1 MLFRHASMQKIRHCC
16 QNLNLL
22 PYLLYSFDNSKSH
35 PIARKMHVYLSRF
48 LQEITISLLVTYESL
63 RQSVLHGI
71 RIEKPINAQKAT
83 TETDDDPAKPAARFN
98 RFKKPKRK
106 HSCYLTAAVYL
117 VPLLL
122 VFQMLFLGNL
132 TIFGKYTPG
141 FIFLIT
147 SLLFL
152 GGIALKIL
160 LHETVMYGIKKCERK
175 KMQWCFVPLVASSSK
190 DKTDSAFEVCV
201 FIVLHGIEYS
211 VQSIRHMLAYINT
224 FVLAKS
230 RQFLP
235 FLSMQSFFHITFLI
249 ISFIYIYCS
258 FLHFW
263 NYLKQGRKQV
273 EYTVKKTFYN
283 KL

>member
-1 MLFRHASMQKIRHCC
+1 MPFVLIKYSSLSFPTTDGNYSGPPMLFRHASMQKIRHCC

-35 PIARKMHVYLSRF
+35 PMVRKMHVYLSYF
-48 LQEITISLLVTYESL
+48 LQEITLNLLITYENL

-71 RIEKPINAQKAT
+71 HIEKSINAQKAIA
-83 TETDDDPAKPAARFN
+83 ETNGELAKPTARFN

-106 HSCYLTAAVYL
+106 HSCYLAAAVYL

-122 VFQMLFLGNL
+122 VFQMGILCNL

-160 LHETVMYGIKKCERK
+160 LHETVMYGVNKCERK
-175 KMQWCFVPLVASSSK
+175 K
-190 DKTDSAFEVCV
+190 
-201 FIVLHGIEYS
+201 
-211 VQSIRHMLAYINT
+211 VQ
-224 FVLAKS
+224 
-230 RQFLP
+230 
-235 FLSMQSFFHITFLI
+235 
-249 ISFIYIYCS
+249 
-258 FLHFW
+258 
-263 NYLKQGRKQV
+263 
-273 EYTVKKTFYN
+273 
-283 KL
+283 

>member
-35 PIARKMHVYLSRF
+35 PIARKMHVCLSHF
-48 LQEITISLLVTYESL
+48 LQEITISLLVTYENL

-71 RIEKPINAQKAT
+71 RIEKPLNAQKV
-83 TETDDDPAKPAARFN
+83 TETETNDVPAKPAARFN

-122 VFQMLFLGNL
+122 VFQMIVLCSL

-152 GGIALKIL
+152 GGIAIKIL
-160 LHETVMYGIKKCERK
+160 SHQTVVHGIKKCERK
-175 KMQWCFVPLVASSSK
+175 K
-190 DKTDSAFEVCV
+190 
-201 FIVLHGIEYS
+201 
-211 VQSIRHMLAYINT
+211 VQ
-224 FVLAKS
+224 
-230 RQFLP
+230 
-235 FLSMQSFFHITFLI
+235 
-249 ISFIYIYCS
+249 
-258 FLHFW
+258 
-263 NYLKQGRKQV
+263 
-273 EYTVKKTFYN
+273 
-283 KL
+283 

>member
-35 PIARKMHVYLSRF
+35 PIARKMHVYLSHF
-48 LQEITISLLVTYESL
+48 LREITISLLVTYENL

-71 RIEKPINAQKAT
+71 SIEKPISVQKVTA
-83 TETDDDPAKPAARFN
+83 ETNDDLAKPVSRFN

-106 HSCYLTAAVYL
+106 YSCYLAAAVYL

-122 VFQMLFLGNL
+122 IFQMTVLCSL
-132 TIFGKYTPG
+132 TIFSKYTPG

-160 LHETVMYGIKKCERK
+160 LHKTVMCGVKKCDRK
-175 KMQWCFVPLVASSSK
+175 KVQWPSVTLFSLSLNL
-190 DKTDSAFEVCV
+190 KTTEKKEQKRLRFRSLCV
-201 FIVLHGIEYS
+201 TS
-211 VQSIRHMLAYINT
+211 N
-224 FVLAKS
+224 
-230 RQFLP
+230 
-235 FLSMQSFFHITFLI
+235 ITF
-249 ISFIYIYCS
+249 CA
-258 FLHFW
+258 
-263 NYLKQGRKQV
+263 
-273 EYTVKKTFYN
+273 
-283 KL
+283 

>member
-35 PIARKMHVYLSRF
+35 PLARKMHVYLSHF
-48 LQEITISLLVTYESL
+48 LQEITISLLVTYKNL

-71 RIEKPINAQKAT
+71 CIEKPISVQEVTA
-83 TETDDDPAKPAARFN
+83 ETNDDLAKSVARFN
-98 RFKKPKRK
+98 RLKKPKRK

-122 VFQMLFLGNL
+122 IFQMTILCSL

-160 LHETVMYGIKKCERK
+160 LHKTVMCGVEKCERK
-175 KMQWCFVPLVASSSK
+175 K
-190 DKTDSAFEVCV
+190 
-201 FIVLHGIEYS
+201 
-211 VQSIRHMLAYINT
+211 VQ
-224 FVLAKS
+224 
-230 RQFLP
+230 
-235 FLSMQSFFHITFLI
+235 
-249 ISFIYIYCS
+249 
-258 FLHFW
+258 
-263 NYLKQGRKQV
+263 
-273 EYTVKKTFYN
+273 
-283 KL
+283 